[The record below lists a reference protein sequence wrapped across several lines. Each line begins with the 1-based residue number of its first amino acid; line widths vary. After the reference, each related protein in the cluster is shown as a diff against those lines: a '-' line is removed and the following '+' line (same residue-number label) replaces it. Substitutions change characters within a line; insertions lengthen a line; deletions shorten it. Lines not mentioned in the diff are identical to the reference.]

1 MGGEWVG
8 RAIWTRRTSIGWMNQ
23 VAFRNTTDQ
32 FLNAQNY
39 PRKSSLSQIRLRIDT
54 MHAIAKVVLDKH
66 AQYSIM
72 FVGEQA

>member
-1 MGGEWVG
+1 MG
-8 RAIWTRRTSIGWMNQ
+8 MNQ

-66 AQYSIM
+66 AQYARNLISM
-72 FVGEQA
+72 